1 MTERNG
7 PGAVGGLSDAS
18 TCSEKANG
26 EKQETPPEVHSGEVE
41 EHPRGGSA
49 ASPGSL
55 AEAPDG
61 GWGWVVLLATI
72 VVLALTLAFPSCVGI
87 FYTDLQN
94 DFHASN
100 SETSWVPSIMTSVLH
115 AGGRVLN
122 LFSQCSVTLSASEC
136 IQVCLPAYRITCY
149 VFIIFYF
156 GFTVIQ
162 HSASCCCFFYG
173 VLWNHTGR
181 QVGCFKTH
189 TVSLLILK
197 WITRWESAACTQPY
211 LSLLPKCT
219 YIIQDNKDEGQYKCE
234 GDRMENSIARN
245 PILIRT
251 DGSSQ

>member
-7 PGAVGGLSDAS
+7 PGAAGGLSEAS

-26 EKQETPPEVHSGEVE
+26 EKQETPPEVHGGEVE

-49 ASPGSL
+49 ASPGGL

-72 VVLALTLAFPSCVGI
+72 MVLALTLAFPSCVGI

-115 AGGRVLN
+115 AGGRVHN

-156 GFTVIQ
+156 GFTVMQ
-162 HSASCCCFFYG
+162 HSASCCCFFMGYFETTQAARLA
-173 VLWNHTGR
+173 VLKHSHCVFVDFKVDYTMRWCSLQVCYLSVHTL
-181 QVGCFKTH
+181 FKT
-189 TVSLLILK
+189 TKMKANTNVK
-197 WITRWESAACTQPY
+197 
-211 LSLLPKCT
+211 
-219 YIIQDNKDEGQYKCE
+219 
-234 GDRMENSIARN
+234 
-245 PILIRT
+245 RT
-251 DGSSQ
+251 G